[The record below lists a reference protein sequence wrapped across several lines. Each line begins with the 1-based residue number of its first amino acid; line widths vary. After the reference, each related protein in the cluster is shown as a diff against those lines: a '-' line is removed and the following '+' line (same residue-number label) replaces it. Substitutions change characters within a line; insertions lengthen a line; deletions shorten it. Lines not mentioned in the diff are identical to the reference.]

1 MFRNYLK
8 TALRGMRRHATQ
20 SIINVLGL
28 AVGFVAGFFILLWI
42 QDELQFDRH
51 YPEVGRVARVM
62 RTSTYGPDQIFTWPA
77 ITAKLDAVLDEEYPE
92 IEYAALHSWP
102 QNMSFARKDI
112 TFREQGYHAGVDF
125 FKILKHDFLTGDPN
139 TVLDAPNNVAL
150 SNTMARKYFPEAYA
164 ADTSDREGAQAVLG
178 QTITLENR
186 MELAVTGVFA
196 DPPPQATFQMDYAIA
211 LQEYLNRNDWV
222 DDWGNNGLRMLVRL
236 TPGADPKAVSAK
248 IRNIIQEA
256 TDSENDVLFLQPFT
270 DIHLR
275 SNYEAGVQAGGRI
288 DVLRMMGLVGL
299 FIMLIAAINFMNL
312 ATARSSQR
320 ALEVGIR
327 KTFGSHRFN
336 LAGQFLGESVL
347 TALVALVLAAIATVG
362 LLPGFN
368 ALTEKEIVLADLSL
382 KTWAQFGGI
391 AVLTGLVA
399 GLYPAFYLSA
409 FSVIGVLRRGER
421 NTGKGANLRRG
432 LVVLQFTLSV
442 ILIVGSLTVYNQ
454 IGFIRSKNLG
464 LDRTDVFYSRL
475 EGPMHEQFDSFKAR
489 LEAYP
494 SIQGVTSSST
504 HPLSVGSST
513 AWGVRWEGRRE
524 DDDTLFSILQADH
537 DFIDVMK
544 MEIIAGRNFSREFGS
559 DSLNLIINEAAAAAL
574 PWDDPIGKPIT
585 HWGREGTI
593 IGVVRNFHI
602 GSLYEEIGP
611 AVIRLD
617 HESAWLT
624 YVRPAPGQ
632 TEEALAAF
640 EEVFKEFNPDYPY
653 EYDFVDSYF
662 ERQYRS
668 EIVMG
673 NLSRVFTG
681 LAIFIACLGL
691 FGLASYTAERRTREI
706 GIRKVL
712 GATVPGVVGLLSR
725 EFLLLTLAAFLV
737 ATPLAAWMMNK
748 WLSAFAYHV
757 ELSWT
762 VFALAMGSIVVITYL
777 TVGWQSLKAAL
788 ANPADSLRS
797 E

>member
-8 TALRGMRRHATQ
+8 TALRGMRRHSKQ

-42 QDELQFDRH
+42 QDELRFDRH
-51 YPEVGRVARVM
+51 YSEVDQVHRVM

-77 ITAKLDAVLDEEYPE
+77 ITAKLDDVLDEEYPE
-92 IEYAALHSWP
+92 IEFAALHTWP
-102 QNMSFARKDI
+102 QNMSFLRGEI
-112 TFREQGYHAGVDF
+112 TFRESGYHVGPDF
-125 FKILKHDFLTGDPN
+125 FRILQHDFLAGDPT
-139 TVLDAPNNVAL
+139 TVLQAPSDVVL
-150 SNTMARKYFPEAYA
+150 SNTMARKYFPEVYEG
-164 ADTSDREGAQAVLG
+164 DVSDEVGAMDVVG

-186 MELAVTGVFA
+186 MELSITGIFR
-196 DPPPQATFQMDYAIA
+196 DIPPQATFQMDYAIA
-211 LQEYLNRNDWV
+211 MQEYLNRNDWV

-236 TPGADPKAVSAK
+236 VPGADLNATSAK

-275 SNYEAGVQAGGRI
+275 STYDAGVQTGGRI
-288 DVLRMMGLVGL
+288 DILRMLGIVGL
-299 FIMLIAAINFMNL
+299 FILLIAAINFMNL

-327 KTFGSHRFN
+327 KTFGSQRSH

-347 TALVALVLAAIATVG
+347 TSLFALLVAVIATLA

-368 ALTEKEIVLADLSL
+368 ALTQKELQLADLTTQ
-382 KTWAQFGGI
+382 TWLQFGGI
-391 AVLTGLVA
+391 ALACGVVA

-421 NTGKGANLRRG
+421 NTGKGTNLRRG
-432 LVVLQFTLSV
+432 LVVLQFTLSI
-442 ILIVGSLTVYNQ
+442 ILIVGSFTVYNQ
-454 IGFIRSKNLG
+454 IDYIRTKNLG
-464 LDRTDVFYSRL
+464 LDRQDVFYARL
-475 EGPMHEQFDSFKAR
+475 EGPMHAQYDSYRAR
-489 LEAYP
+489 LLANPAIE
-494 SIQGVTSSST
+494 SVTATST

-513 AWGVRWEGRRE
+513 AWGVRWEGRDE
-524 DDDTLFSILQADH
+524 EDDTLFSIIQADY
-537 DFIDVMK
+537 DFIPLMR
-544 MEIIAGRNFSREFGS
+544 MEILSGRNFSREYGA

-574 PWDDPIGKPIT
+574 PWDDPVGQAIT
-585 HWGREGTI
+585 HWGHEGTI

-602 GSLYEEIGP
+602 SSLYQEIDP
-611 AVIRLD
+611 AVIRLNPD
-617 HESAWLT
+617 DAWLT

-632 TEEALAAF
+632 TEAALAAF
-640 EEVFKEFNPDYPY
+640 EEVFREFNPEFPF

-662 ERQYRS
+662 ERQYNS
-668 EIVMG
+668 EIVVG
-673 NLSRVFTG
+673 RLSRVFTA

-691 FGLASYTAERRTREI
+691 FGLASFTAERRTREI

-712 GATVPGVVGLLSR
+712 GASVAGVVGLLSK
-725 EFLLLTLAAFLV
+725 EFIALTLLAFAL
-737 ATPLAAWMMNK
+737 ATPLAAWLMNQ
-748 WLSAFAYHV
+748 WLSSFAYHV

-762 VFALAMGSIVVITYL
+762 VFAVAMLSVIVITYA
-777 TVGWQSLKAAL
+777 TVGWQSVRAAI